1 MYKHFFGTY
10 KHKECDVKIF
20 RCSADVGINRWGYEV
35 LGHGFCIEK
44 AGGNSQ
50 GEAKE
55 LAIRWAECFRSRSF
69 QLLGNLFEFEQV
81 TNAEKLAAMDYERC
95 QDFLNNR
102 VIEILFPP
110 ESTDDTEQLITDW
123 ERMYIKT
130 SFVAKELV
138 ERVNNV
144 RYADIKL
151 QLKAEVDRNYRL
163 QLELIDNFP
172 NYPKLTIKW
181 DEEKKG
187 YHWYIHETFYSDHY
201 FLIEE
206 DALFDYATLEL
217 YCQKPFPIGWRK

>member
-35 LGHGFCIEK
+35 VGHGFYIEE
-44 AGGNSQ
+44 AEGNSQ
-50 GEAKE
+50 REAKG

-102 VIEILFPP
+102 VIETLFSH
-110 ESTDDTEQLITDW
+110 EHSDSKEQLIIDW
-123 ERMYIKT
+123 ERMYTKT
-130 SFVAKELV
+130 SFIGKDLV
-138 ERVNNV
+138 EHVNDI
-144 RYADIKL
+144 RYADMKS

-163 QLELIDNFP
+163 QLELIDSFP
-172 NYPKLTIKW
+172 NYPGLTIEW
-181 DEEKKG
+181 DEEEKG
-187 YHWYIHETFYSDHY
+187 YRQVSKTSYSYDC
-201 FLIEE
+201 FPTEE
-206 DALFDYATLEL
+206 DVLLDYATFQLHCL
-217 YCQKPFPIGWRK
+217 RPFPIGK